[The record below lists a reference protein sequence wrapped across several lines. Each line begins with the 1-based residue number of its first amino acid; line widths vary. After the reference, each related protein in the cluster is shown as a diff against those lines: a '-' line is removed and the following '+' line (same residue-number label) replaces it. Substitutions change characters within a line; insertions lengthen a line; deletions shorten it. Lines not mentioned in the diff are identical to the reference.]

1 MKTTMTKSCSPR
13 RAAALASILEVIL
26 IFLFLGTG
34 LVSLSV
40 HGRLMAART
49 TREIEARCAADAGL
63 AKVLFEMNEQLKV
76 KSLDYSAL
84 PEATHETLPN
94 CDATF
99 SYLVTGGIAGGFTVE
114 SIGKSALA
122 RAQRRVDAHLQLQ
135 GPFDCAISTLGPM
148 ILKAGTL
155 VDGYNSG
162 DPGITNVELRIATT
176 SILPDSMV
184 LNAGVIV
191 DGDVLVGVDGD
202 TDIVIK
208 DLGAVTDGRYALSEE
223 IVFPPVVPP
232 VLPDIGSSISVKGE
246 TVTLGPDDS
255 GSYTA
260 ISVKRTGP
268 SPGILVIDGGD
279 VVLHVTG
286 DILLGESC
294 QLLIN
299 LNSSLTLYLDGD
311 LVAKANAGINNQNVP
326 AEFKLYGT
334 ADGPQSIDL
343 RATGDLRAAVY
354 APDADITL
362 YAEGDIYG
370 AIKAKTLEIKSSSNF
385 LYDEALK
392 EVGVDDEAVRFVVD
406 RWRE

>member
-1 MKTTMTKSCSPR
+1 MKTTKTVSSHTR
-13 RAAALASILEVIL
+13 GAALASILEMIIL
-26 IFLFLGTG
+26 LLTIGTG
-34 LVSLSV
+34 LMGLAL
-40 HGRLMAART
+40 HGRLTAART
-49 TREIEARCAADAGL
+49 TREIEAKSAADAGL
-63 AKVLFEMNEQLKV
+63 TKALCLMNAKLAAETWT
-76 KSLDYSAL
+76 DGIL
-84 PEATHETLPN
+84 PEITDETLPY
-94 CDATF
+94 CDSTF
-99 SYLVTGGIAGGFTVE
+99 SYLVTGDIAGGFTVE
-114 SIGKSALA
+114 SIGKSAQA
-122 RAQRRVDAHLQLQ
+122 KAQRTVDAHLQLQ
-135 GPFDCAISTLGPM
+135 GPFDCAISTLGPI

-162 DPGITNVELRIATT
+162 DPSITGVDLQIATA
-176 SILPDSMV
+176 SVLPDSMV
-184 LNAGVIV
+184 LNAGVTV
-191 DGDVLVGVDGD
+191 DGDVLVGVGGD

-208 DLGAVTDGRYALSEE
+208 DLGAITDGRYALSEE

-246 TVTLGPDDS
+246 MVPLGPDDS

-260 ISVKRTGP
+260 ISIKRTGL

-334 ADGPQSIDL
+334 ADGPQTIDL

-354 APDADITL
+354 APNADITL

-370 AIKAKTLEIKSSSNF
+370 AVKAKTLEIKSSSTF
-385 LYDEALK
+385 FYDEALK

-406 RWRE
+406 RWCEQ